1 MSKVADVFSL
11 PPLHAKLSNV
21 RQNFGY
27 TNEEVIGF
35 LSDTRDNSV
44 KKAYQLIVETDDIH
58 RSIER
63 ASERG
68 LTKNESYLSASPP
81 PWNQSD
87 LQQRN
92 RARQEQHPRPISRM
106 VNLQMTSHP
115 QSATPDSP
123 AVDSPAAGQDT
134 ATGKPKSNKRS
145 KISLLTSS
153 YPLVHAR
160 MYSQQAPQHLTQPGS
175 RTVRGIN
182 LEGEMKVFVPPVI
195 KRKPQRY
202 HFGIRSRGQGA
213 LEVMQE
219 IYKSLER
226 MNAEWIEKP
235 PNPESEDKNAPPL
248 DPFTIKCRWRKQ
260 YPRKVWKD
268 GKMVK
273 EGVDDMYVYMEIQL
287 YQQPEPKDYLV
298 DFKWGGYE
306 LVGQTEGKDKTMGP
320 IVGGEESVHSC
331 FPFLDL
337 ASTLINA
344 LARGGD

>member
-1 MSKVADVFSL
+1 
-11 PPLHAKLSNV
+11 
-21 RQNFGY
+21 
-27 TNEEVIGF
+27 
-35 LSDTRDNSV
+35 
-44 KKAYQLIVETDDIH
+44 
-58 RSIER
+58 
-63 ASERG
+63 
-68 LTKNESYLSASPP
+68 
-81 PWNQSD
+81 
-87 LQQRN
+87 
-92 RARQEQHPRPISRM
+92 
-106 VNLQMTSHP
+106 MTAAQP

-134 ATGKPKSNKRS
+134 ATGKPKSNRKS

-160 MYSQQAPQHLTQPGS
+160 MYSNPSAPQGGVAGASS

-226 MNAEWIEKP
+226 MSAEWIEKP
-235 PNPESEDKNAPPL
+235 PNPDNEGGTLPL

-260 YPRKVWKD
+260 YPRRVWRG
-268 GKMVK
+268 GKMVG
-273 EGVDDMYVYMEIQL
+273 EGVDDMFVYMEIQL

-306 LVGQTEGKDKTMGP
+306 LVGGEKEKEKRAS
-320 IVGGEESVHSC
+320 VVAGGEDSVHSC